1 MVYEGG
7 KAIGESTLTQLTIG
21 FRLGGQVYSE
31 IIFFEAKASLMYE
44 ASAGGQKFAFAPK
57 K

>member
-1 MVYEGG
+1 MYEGG